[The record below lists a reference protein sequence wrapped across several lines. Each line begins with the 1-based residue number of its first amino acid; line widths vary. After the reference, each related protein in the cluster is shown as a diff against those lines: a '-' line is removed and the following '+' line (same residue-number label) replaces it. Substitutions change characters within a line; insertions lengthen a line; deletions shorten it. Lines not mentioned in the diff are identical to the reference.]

1 MLFIVFLLVLL
12 AVAIAQHL
20 VLIGGNLKDE
30 HVGILDIM
38 IEKAL
43 ASFDFRCFLFSSLAT
58 NFL

>member
-38 IEKAL
+38 IEKVL
-43 ASFDFRCFLFSSLAT
+43 SFDFRCFLFSSLAT